1 MKLAATNASSP
12 QSGKFRA
19 KVTTRNTTPS
29 PTNAHV
35 AWRALSILLQG
46 ESSSPGSRSGGKSR
60 IGRTISLTSR
70 QTTRTERFTS
80 PNSWRGNGIG
90 TARLQEW
97 PSAGHIGR
105 IENAIVNCPW
115 ATDKS
120 RDSDATLSIASTHYL
135 IRDELP
141 RMKGGGGLEMFPPA
155 PFTGLRWLRPF
166 W

>member
-1 MKLAATNASSP
+1 
-12 QSGKFRA
+12 
-19 KVTTRNTTPS
+19 
-29 PTNAHV
+29 
-35 AWRALSILLQG
+35 
-46 ESSSPGSRSGGKSR
+46 
-60 IGRTISLTSR
+60 
-70 QTTRTERFTS
+70 
-80 PNSWRGNGIG
+80 
-90 TARLQEW
+90 LQEW

-105 IENAIVNCPW
+105 IEKAIVNYQW

-141 RMKGGGGLEMFPPA
+141 RMKAGGGLEMFPPV